1 MTEALFSHDPRTGEV
16 VGSVEITPPEDVPA
30 TVERSWEAFEEWRA
44 LGPEGRRPYLR
55 RLRTVMLNQGRR
67 IAQVVQS
74 ETGKDLSE
82 AYAFDV
88 LTSLTVVDHYIRH
101 AHKYLR
107 TRRGSSWP
115 FVTTRAWTEYHPRG
129 VAAIISPWNYP
140 FFLPA
145 ISTITSLAAGCS
157 VVLKP
162 SEVTPLTGQLFV
174 ELAQKAGLPEHLVQ
188 VIHGQGETGAALA
201 GAQVGIVAFTGS
213 TKVGR
218 LVAKEAAENMTP
230 VVLELGG
237 VDAMVVL
244 DDADIAQA
252 ARAAVWGSMT
262 NAGQMCTS
270 VERLYVVD
278 AVYDGFLA
286 QVQKEFDSVE
296 AGSGDARDV
305 GPIIFEPQLGIIEAH
320 VADAIAKGATVLRG
334 GRRADTRAG
343 TYYEPTLL
351 TNVNHDMLVTREE
364 TFGPVLPIRRVAD
377 AAEALAMVN
386 DSSYG
391 LHGSVWSKDRKR
403 AERFAS
409 RMESGTVAINDVAVN
424 FVVPTVS
431 FAGIKN
437 SGHGGVFGPDGL
449 REFCYPK
456 GITEPR
462 LQWPTTRLLGAW
474 FPRHRGIRYWR
485 TLANVL
491 FRR

>member
-1 MTEALFSHDPRTGEV
+1 
-16 VGSVEITPPEDVPA
+16 
-30 TVERSWEAFEEWRA
+30 AFEQWRS
-44 LGPEGRRPYLR
+44 LGPKGRRPYLR
-55 RLRTVMLNQGRR
+55 RLRTVILDQGRH
-67 IAQVVQS
+67 IADVVRS

-88 LTSLTVVDHYIRH
+88 LTSLTVVDHYIRNAH
-101 AHKYLR
+101 AYLR

-129 VAAIISPWNYP
+129 VAAVISPWNYP

-145 ISTITSLAAGCS
+145 ISVVTALAAGCS

-162 SEVTPLTGQLFV
+162 SEVTPLTGQLFA
-174 ELAQKAGLPEHLVQ
+174 ELAAQAGLPEDLIQ
-188 VIHGQGETGAALA
+188 VVHGAAETGAALA
-201 GAQVGIVAFTGS
+201 TANVGIVAFTGS
-213 TKVGR
+213 TRVGK

-244 DDADIAQA
+244 EDADIPQA
-252 ARAAVWGSMT
+252 AKAAVWGSMT

-270 VERLYVVD
+270 VERLYIVD
-278 AVYDGFLA
+278 AVYDEFLA
-286 QVQKEFDSVE
+286 RVQKELDSVS
-296 AGSGDARDV
+296 SGDGGSRDI
-305 GPIIFEPQLGIIEAH
+305 GPIIFEPQLDIIESH
-320 VADAIAKGATVLRG
+320 VADALAKGATVLRG
-334 GRRADTRAG
+334 GKRAETPTG
-343 TYYEPTLL
+343 IYYEPTLL
-351 TNVNHDMLVTREE
+351 TNIDHTMLVTREE
-364 TFGPVLPIRRVAD
+364 TFGPVLPIGRVAD
-377 AAEALAMVN
+377 ANEALAMVN

-391 LHGSVWSKDRKR
+391 LHGSVWSKDRRR

-409 RMESGTVAINDVAVN
+409 RMETGTIAINDVAVN

-437 SGHGGVFGPDGL
+437 SGHGGVFGPAGL
-449 REFCYPK
+449 QEFCYPK

-462 LQWPTTRLLGAW
+462 LPWPTTRLLGAW
-474 FPRHRGIRYWR
+474 FPRRRGVRYWR
-485 TLANVL
+485 ALANLL

>member
-1 MTEALFSHDPRTGEV
+1 VTLD
-16 VGSVEITPPEDVPA
+16 
-30 TVERSWEAFEEWRA
+30 
-44 LGPEGRRPYLR
+44 
-55 RLRTVMLNQGRR
+55 QGRH
-67 IAQVVQS
+67 IADVVRS

-88 LTSLTVVDHYIRH
+88 MTSLTVMDHYIRK
-101 AHKYLR
+101 AHRYLR

-145 ISTITSLAAGCS
+145 ISTVTALAAGCS

-162 SEVTPLTGQLFV
+162 SEVTPLTGQLFAD
-174 ELAQKAGLPEHLVQ
+174 LAREAGLPNDLVQ
-188 VIHGQGETGAALA
+188 VIHGQGDTGAALA
-201 GAQVGIVAFTGS
+201 TSRVGIVAFTGS
-213 TKVGR
+213 TRVGK
-218 LVAKEAAENMTP
+218 LVAVEAAENMTP

-244 DDADIAQA
+244 EDADIGQA
-252 ARAAVWGSMT
+252 AKAAVWGSMT

-278 AVYDGFLA
+278 AVYDEFLSR
-286 QVQKEFDSVE
+286 VQSEFDSVA
-296 AGSGDARDV
+296 AGTGDNRDI
-305 GPIIFEPQLGIIEAH
+305 GPIIFEPQLGIIERH
-320 VADAIAKGATVLRG
+320 VADAVAKGATVVRG
-334 GRRADTRAG
+334 GRRAATPAG
-343 TYYEPTLL
+343 IYYEPTLL
-351 TNVNHDMLVTREE
+351 TNIDHTMLVTRDE

-391 LHGSVWSKDRKR
+391 LHGSVWSSDRKR

-424 FVVPTVS
+424 FVLPTVS
-431 FAGIKN
+431 FAGIKD

-449 REFCYPK
+449 KEFCYPK
-456 GITEPR
+456 SITEPR
-462 LQWPTTRLLGAW
+462 LPWPTTRLLGAW
-474 FPRHRGIRYWR
+474 FPRRRGVRYWR
-485 TLANVL
+485 ALANLL